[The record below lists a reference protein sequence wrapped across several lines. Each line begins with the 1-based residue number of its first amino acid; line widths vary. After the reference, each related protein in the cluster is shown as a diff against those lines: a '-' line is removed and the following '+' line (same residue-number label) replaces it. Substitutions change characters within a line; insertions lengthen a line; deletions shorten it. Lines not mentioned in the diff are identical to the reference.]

1 MEFVDSDY
9 ILTMKSLIVANWKM
23 NPQTLKEAEHLFNT
37 VVKGIKNIKGAEV
50 VFCPPLVFI
59 SNIRYLSQSLR
70 RDTLL
75 RRVASR
81 LDPATLSRKR
91 IVLQIS
97 KIRLGN
103 IKLGGQNCFWEQEGA
118 YTGEISPSMLK
129 SLGCEYV
136 IIGHSERKKYFG
148 ETDETINK
156 KLKSAFKARL
166 KPILC
171 IGENT
176 RGSFNSRGRYFNEI
190 GEILEEQIK
199 KALLGIPA
207 SKVQDLTVAYEPV
220 WVIGT
225 GLPVTPDDALS
236 ASIFIRKVVSNN
248 YNKKTAKSIRVLYG
262 GSVDAKNVASF
273 IREEGVNGVLV
284 GGASVNASEFIKII
298 ENLSRS

>member
-190 GEILEEQIK
+190 
-199 KALLGIPA
+199 A